1 MERIIKTMEKRTAR
15 EVVEIN
21 VNEIRL
27 FIDVNNSSDYSDDL
41 LKAISELIEKVAG
54 SYSLTAECF
63 VLIDEKIY
71 YARDEEGVIDVLY
84 GDYDDYDS
92 WYYKVKEVSEFLE
105 DVGSCVFKEVMVE
118 SFTFMTNDSVEEIIN
133 KIIIDSGY
141 DYLYRFDTKV
151 VFIED

>member
-1 MERIIKTMEKRTAR
+1 MERIRRTMEKRTAR

-27 FIDVNNSSDYSDDL
+27 FINVNDSDDYSDDL

-54 SYSLTAECF
+54 AYSLVAECF
-63 VLIDEKIY
+63 VLIDEQIY

-92 WYYKVKEVSEFLE
+92 WYYNVKEVSEFLE
-105 DVGSCVFKEVMVE
+105 DVDSCAFKEVMME
-118 SFTFMTNDSVEEIIN
+118 SLMANDSVEEIID

>member
-1 MERIIKTMEKRTAR
+1 MERIRRTMEKITTRK
-15 EVVEIN
+15 VVEIN

-27 FIDVNNSSDYSDDL
+27 FIDVNDSDDYSDDL

-54 SYSLTAECF
+54 SYSLAAECF
-63 VLIDEKIY
+63 VLIDKKIY

-84 GDYDDYDS
+84 EDYDDYDY
-92 WYYKVKEVSEFLE
+92 WYYSVKEVSEFLE
-105 DVGSCVFKEVMVE
+105 DVSSCVFKEVMMN
-118 SFTFMTNDSVEEIIN
+118 SLATNDSVEEIIDE
-133 KIIIDSGY
+133 IIMDSGY